1 LLNRFF
7 KEIKH
12 IKDEQ
17 SDILWLLRQ
26 QAGRTDAE
34 NVIIEDVLEKPCE
47 NEEQLLHLNIKVE
60 NEEFRSKL
68 VSHLLYW
75 NSTFKFFQEVNIL

>member
-12 IKDEQ
+12 INDEQ

-60 NEEFRSKL
+60 NE
-68 VSHLLYW
+68 
-75 NSTFKFFQEVNIL
+75 

>member
-12 IKDEQ
+12 IKDDQ

-47 NEEQLLHLNIKVE
+47 NEAQ
-60 NEEFRSKL
+60 
-68 VSHLLYW
+68 
-75 NSTFKFFQEVNIL
+75 T